1 MEIDI
6 IDLTADEYKDL
17 NAVQLSMVR
26 IAQVRK
32 NKILS
37 NAALKKAASIRRLVD
52 NGFVRSTLF
61 TAEQDRIDAEAE
73 AEIEILKNDLINQL
87 AYEQLQSTGN
97 EAGAYAYPSNPNYY
111 LSYSERFLV
120 VRNYY
125 MNRTSDP
132 NARLAAYGAD
142 SLAREYL
149 GEYYQTLYDL
159 LASYCT

>member
-6 IDLTADEYKDL
+6 IDLTSDEYKDL

-26 IAQVRK
+26 AAQVRK
-32 NKILS
+32 NNI
-37 NAALKKAASIRRLVD
+37 LKKAAQRKAETIRRLTD
-52 NGFVRSTLF
+52 KNMVRSSIY
-61 TAEQDRIDAEAE
+61 TAEQTRIDAEADE
-73 AEIEILKNDLINQL
+73 EIELLTNDLYSQL
-87 AYEQLQSTGN
+87 AYEKLQSTGN
-97 EAGAYAYPSNPNYY
+97 ESGVYAYPANPNYY

-125 MNRTSDP
+125 MNRTSDA

-142 SLAREYL
+142 TLAREYL

-159 LASYCT
+159 LASYCK